1 MFLPLLTEDANT
13 VAGLAYNF
21 VIEFTGGDWI
31 FLGIIILVLLAFL
44 VAFARVRSGGVVA
57 IATAFVFVLSILDSR
72 FMFIFWIA
80 LIISIFILVNAI
92 RKKIVG
98 Q

>member
-1 MFLPLLTEDANT
+1 MFLPLLMEDANSLG
-13 VAGLAYNF
+13 GLIYSG
-21 VIEFTGGDWI
+21 VIDFTGGDWI
-31 FLGIIILVLLAFL
+31 LLGIGILVLLAFL

-57 IATAFVFVLSILDSR
+57 IATAFIFVLSILDSR